1 MSRNQIWGGQ
11 LISRITFTFYPSIK
25 TSINPWYR
33 HQRNDIFLGLNL
45 KIFNLQCLHYLISY
59 LSVRGVITSLGVFP
73 RYSCQYRN
81 SASQIFA
88 KQSPSVSSH
97 LRHQLVVGCVRNHLC
112 RSWDCHMKAK
122 EDSILFRIILLTTS
136 LEWTSIVQIVITFEF
151 VIDLVNKDCPHF
163 LSFSFWEWAKEES
176 DEVVEHP
183 DLLLV
188 VVLEGALVAL
198 LQPPKWL
205 GHLIGPGNLSSC
217 QGNLDRLW

>member
-1 MSRNQIWGGQ
+1 M
-11 LISRITFTFYPSIK
+11 
-25 TSINPWYR
+25 
-33 HQRNDIFLGLNL
+33 
-45 KIFNLQCLHYLISY
+45 
-59 LSVRGVITSLGVFP
+59 RGVITSLGVFP

-81 SASQIFA
+81 SASQMLA

-97 LRHQLVVGCVRNHLC
+97 LKHQWVLVCLRNHLC
-112 RSWDCHMKAK
+112 RSCDCHMKAK

-151 VIDLVNKDCPHF
+151 LIDLVNKRFSYF
-163 LSFSFWEWAKEES
+163 LSFSFWEWSKKES

-188 VVLEGALVAL
+188 VVFEGALVAL
-198 LQPPKWL
+198 LQTTKGL

-217 QGNLDRLW
+217 QGNLDRLWF